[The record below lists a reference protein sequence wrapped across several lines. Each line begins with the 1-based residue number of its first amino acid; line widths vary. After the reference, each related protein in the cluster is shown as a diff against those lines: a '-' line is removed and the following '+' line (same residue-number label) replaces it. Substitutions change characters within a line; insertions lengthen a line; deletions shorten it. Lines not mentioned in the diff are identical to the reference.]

1 MAYPFLLM
9 SHKLRMFVKENL
21 GRKKNSWKILG
32 EHSTTEDYT
41 EIALRKLKQLLS
53 E

>member
-1 MAYPFLLM
+1 MVYPFLLM
-9 SHKLRMFVKENL
+9 SHELCLFVKENP
-21 GRKKNSWKILG
+21 GRQKNSRKILG

-41 EIALRKLKQLLS
+41 EIALRKLKELLS